1 LAITGDWQG
10 SASAWRALG
19 NPFEEALALAASP
32 DHAVVRTAHSKL
44 TELGASSTAHL
55 VAQRLRELGATVPRG
70 PRASTRT
77 HRGLLTDREM
87 EVATLL
93 AEGLSNR
100 EIAVR
105 LVVTEKTVGHHVSAV
120 LSKLGVRRRG
130 EVARALEGEGVL
142 AR

>member
-1 LAITGDWQG
+1 
-10 SASAWRALG
+10 
-19 NPFEEALALAASP
+19 
-32 DHAVVRTAHSKL
+32 
-44 TELGASSTAHL
+44 

-70 PRASTRT
+70 PRASTRA
-77 HRGLLTDREM
+77 HRGLLTDREL

-130 EVARALEGEGVL
+130 EVARALAGEGVL